1 MYCKILL
8 GPLDEFRC
16 HVSGFIALG
25 MLLEKI
31 RKEEYLED
39 GKHDEKLD
47 ENNRPQRLA
56 EAHVPETVVIE
67 IEGPV

>member
-8 GPLDEFRC
+8 CPLYEFRC

-31 RKEEYLED
+31 GEEEYLED
-39 GKHDEKLD
+39 GKHDEEFD
-47 ENNRPQRLA
+47 EYDCPQRLA